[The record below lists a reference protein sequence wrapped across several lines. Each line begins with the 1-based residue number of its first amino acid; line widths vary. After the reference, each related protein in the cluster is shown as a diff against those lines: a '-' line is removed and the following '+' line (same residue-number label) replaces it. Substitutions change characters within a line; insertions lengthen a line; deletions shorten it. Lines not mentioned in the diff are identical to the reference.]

1 MRTGKPIGHE
11 FAQYIVDAVESDGDL
26 YRQIYRPIVVNYAIK
41 RVKGV
46 YDPKKAL
53 IGVMHLTEEGI
64 KKHQRHAE
72 EYYETSF
79 GKVPITVKQKI
90 TVELLKGME
99 SEIADT
105 VREMMKLKKAGK
117 AWQRGM

>member
-26 YRQIYRPIVVNYAIK
+26 YHQIYRPIVVNYAIK

-46 YDPKKAL
+46 YDPKKAV
-53 IGVMHLTEEGI
+53 IGTMHLAEEGI
-64 KKHQRHAE
+64 KKFKRRAE
-72 EYYETSF
+72 EYYEVPF
-79 GKVPITVKQKI
+79 GNIPPLTKQKI
-90 TVELLKGME
+90 AVELLKGME

-105 VREMMKLKKAGK
+105 VREMTVLKKAGK